1 MKGIIGTIG
10 FLKDLI
16 PVLFATE
23 AATLGRVGVFGLVVA
38 AIFAAGYV
46 AMNWDRIMGGV
57 QDSVHQR
64 GVEIGQGFSNLGTI
78 VQTSF
83 GVAALAVTTFANA
96 YSGNQTTLGN
106 ISKRIGDAF
115 SGLGTLTHQRSEERR
130 VGKECRSRW
139 SPYH

>member
-1 MKGIIGTIG
+1 MNGMIGRMG

-23 AATLGRVGVFGLVVA
+23 AATHGLVGVFGLVVA

-78 VQTSF
+78 VHTII
-83 GVAALAVTTFANA
+83 GVAALSRTTF
-96 YSGNQTTLGN
+96 T
-106 ISKRIGDAF
+106 ISYTAH
-115 SGLGTLTHQRSEERR
+115 LTI
-130 VGKECRSRW
+130 
-139 SPYH
+139 

>member
-1 MKGIIGTIG
+1 MKRMIGGVG

-16 PVLFATE
+16 LVLVGSE
-23 AATLGRVGVFGLVVA
+23 AATLGLVGVFGLVVA
-38 AIFAAGYV
+38 GIFAAGYV

-83 GVAALAVTTFANA
+83 GVAALAVTTFAGV

-106 ISKRIGDAF
+106 ISKRIGYAF
-115 SGLGTLTHQRSEERR
+115 NAIGNLTHQVWGLTIAGS
-130 VGKECRSRW
+130 VAS
-139 SPYH
+139 